1 MVPKGLILPAPHG
14 ASPAMGKEEPGSQ
27 ELQEAES
34 FPPDDESS
42 SDLDLEQLMED
53 VGEQPE
59 QRVELQ
65 HRDDMEEFT
74 FFEE

>member
-1 MVPKGLILPAPHG
+1 MVPKGLTLPAPHG

-59 QRVELQ
+59 ERVELQ